1 MIRDNRPDTRTPI
14 LDCVNNLAPRE
25 PRPIHRLLT
34 AISRNVCRIGRPLL
48 IALCG
53 LVLGAMLSPTA
64 VLAQAPWQETLTR
77 MPLREPVR
85 ELNRTNC
92 VQVMLDAFQ
101 SNDVVKAMVFM
112 PGATDEFYL
121 FRRARA
127 VLTNTAPTLLDAM
140 CALAAQ
146 TNIRADFQVPFL
158 ILHTN
163 EDPLDGENRFE
174 DAHTA
179 DRLKNRVRL
188 AHLNCNDKDWDFLQP
203 VLKRSLKVNLRPWRY
218 STGSWHFYRHS
229 FAAWNINGL
238 QALELAGMA
247 GKSKFVLLRGE
258 ARFEVDTRVR
268 STPSFDLH
276 LH

>member
-1 MIRDNRPDTRTPI
+1 MFRNQHTYRPTQILECANDLGRYGPQSTRR
-14 LDCVNNLAPRE
+14 LSLAAPHY
-25 PRPIHRLLT
+25 IC
-34 AISRNVCRIGRPLL
+34 RNSSTLL
-48 IALCG
+48 IALGG
-53 LVLGAMLSPTA
+53 LLLGAILSPTA
-64 VLAQAPWQETLTR
+64 ALAQAPWHEALAR

-92 VQVMLDAFQ
+92 VHVMLDALQ

-127 VLTNTAPTLLDAM
+127 VLTNTAPTLLDAVW
-140 CALAAQ
+140 ALTAQ
-146 TNIRADFQVPFL
+146 TNIRADFHVPFL

-163 EDPLDGENRFE
+163 EDPLEGENSFE
-174 DAHTA
+174 DARTA

-188 AHLNCNDKDWDFLQP
+188 VHLNCNDKDWDFLQP
-203 VLKRSLKVNLRPWRY
+203 VLKRSLKINLRPWRY

-238 QALELAGMA
+238 QGLELAAMA
-247 GKSKFVLLRGE
+247 GKSKFEVLRGE

-268 STPSFDLH
+268 STPSFDRH

>member
-1 MIRDNRPDTRTPI
+1 MMRDNRPDTGTRI
-14 LDCVNNLAPRE
+14 LESVNNWAPRE

-34 AISRNVCRIGRPLL
+34 AISRNVCRIGRAPL
-48 IALCG
+48 IALGG
-53 LVLGAMLSPTA
+53 LVLGAMLNPMA
-64 VLAQAPWQETLTR
+64 VRAQAPWQEVLAR

-92 VQVMLDAFQ
+92 VQVMLDALQ
-101 SNDVVKAMVFM
+101 SNEVVKAMVFM

-127 VLTNTAPTLLDAM
+127 VLTNATPTLLDAV
-140 CALAAQ
+140 CALTAQ
-146 TNIRADFQVPFL
+146 TNIRADFHVPFL

-163 EDPLDGENRFE
+163 EDPLEGKNRFE
-174 DAHTA
+174 DARTA

-203 VLKRSLKVNLRPWRY
+203 VLKRPLKINLRPWRY

-229 FAAWNINGL
+229 FAAWNIDGL

-268 STPSFDLH
+268 STPSFDRH
-276 LH
+276 LR

>member
-1 MIRDNRPDTRTPI
+1 MIRDNRPDTEAQI
-14 LDCVNNLAPRE
+14 LDSVNNLAPCE
-25 PRPIHRLLT
+25 PRPIRRLLT
-34 AISRNVCRIGRPLL
+34 AISRNVCRIGWPLL
-48 IALCG
+48 IALGG
-53 LVLGAMLSPTA
+53 LVLGAMLNPMA
-64 VLAQAPWQETLTR
+64 ARAQVTWQEALAR

-85 ELNRTNC
+85 DLNRTNC
-92 VQVMLDAFQ
+92 VRVMLDAFQ
-101 SNDVVKAMVFM
+101 SNDIVKAMVFM

-127 VLTNTAPTLLDAM
+127 VLTNAAPTLLDAV

-146 TNIRADFQVPFL
+146 TNIRADFHVPFL

-163 EDPLDGENRFE
+163 EDPLEGENSFE
-174 DAHTA
+174 DARTA
-179 DRLKNRVRL
+179 RRLKNRVRL

-203 VLKRSLKVNLRPWRY
+203 VLKRSLRINLRPWRY

-229 FAAWNINGL
+229 FAAWNIDGL
-238 QALELAGMA
+238 QALELAAIA

-268 STPSFDLH
+268 STPSFDRH
-276 LH
+276 LR